1 MNIFVDASFLVALIN
16 KDDPSFGKADKI
28 IKNLK
33 NVSLFSNQIVKY
45 EAVNVISR
53 KWGITQTKKFIKWLK
68 NSELTIISIN
78 EEIWQIAYKNL
89 IKSFTKKGPN
99 LFDYLHFATMK
110 KYQIKQVLAFDKHF
124 QNFGFEIIK

>member
-28 IKNLK
+28 IKNL
-33 NVSLFSNQIVKY
+33 NDVSLFSNQIVKY

-53 KWGITQTKKFIKWLK
+53 KWGIAQTKKFMKWLK

-110 KYQIKQVLAFDKHF
+110 KYQIKQVLTFDKHF
-124 QNFGFEIIK
+124 QSFGFQTLP